1 MARQGDPPAG
11 EGLCDNIFGS
21 TYTATDEDGTSYTS
35 DAFVVCDMS
44 KHPVLCSKPFVVGQ
58 PGVRFYAGVPIRTRS
73 GYIIGVYACSHNLPR
88 NGLTVAEFKFL
99 EDMAET
105 VMEHLEMIRDR
116 EDRSRG
122 ERMVRGLAEYIEGSC
137 SLALAPTEKD
147 TTAAPI
153 IIGTASSK
161 VIEKQTQNIRSME
174 DGEHQEHAPKAISG
188 PKASK
193 RIKEPEPSNPNCI
206 FYRAANLI
214 RTSTFAD
221 GVVWFQTTGAGSR
234 SKVPQ
239 KLSSDETSM
248 DESMMATSG
257 SDTVQGS
264 PTSAPGRFLRKP
276 KQKPKQPK
284 AEDTRY
290 CEVIGLS
297 ISEDAPG
304 DVLTAKNFSLSER
317 SMEKYVTKFPYGK
330 FFSFTETG
338 LGVSSG
344 DDKSEVEPVETA
356 QRPNDSLPMPGKG
369 KRQKFIPIELLKVL
383 PAVRTLIFLPLWDA
397 AAERWIA
404 GGFIW
409 TSKSNY
415 LTSPHNELP
424 YLKAFGNSITSEHAR
439 MNALIADRAKSDFI
453 SSISHELRSPLHGI
467 LGSVEFINET
477 DITDYQSGLITAIE
491 TCSKTLL
498 ETLEHILDYAK
509 INKLY
514 SRDRGS
520 RKPEARLRK
529 KEIENSIMGPT
540 MDVDI
545 NQIFEEVSESVCAGH
560 AFRETHAGPEQE
572 PQKPHVLSNLAHLSI
587 SIEIN
592 PRVNNLVRTQPG
604 AIRRLVMNILG
615 NALKYTDEGYIAVI
629 MSANPSKEPDKVDI
643 QLTFKDTGRGIS
655 TQFQKTRLWSPFSQG
670 TPNIISCNILTRL

>member
-1 MARQGDPPAG
+1 
-11 EGLCDNIFGS
+11 
-21 TYTATDEDGTSYTS
+21 
-35 DAFVVCDMS
+35 V
-44 KHPVLCSKPFVVGQ
+44 
-58 PGVRFYAGVPIRTRS
+58 
-73 GYIIGVYACSHNLPR
+73 
-88 NGLTVAEFKFL
+88 
-99 EDMAET
+99 
-105 VMEHLEMIRDR
+105 
-116 EDRSRG
+116 
-122 ERMVRGLAEYIEGSC
+122 
-137 SLALAPTEKD
+137 
-147 TTAAPI
+147 
-153 IIGTASSK
+153 
-161 VIEKQTQNIRSME
+161 
-174 DGEHQEHAPKAISG
+174 
-188 PKASK
+188 
-193 RIKEPEPSNPNCI
+193 
-206 FYRAANLI
+206 
-214 RTSTFAD
+214 
-221 GVVWFQTTGAGSR
+221 
-234 SKVPQ
+234 
-239 KLSSDETSM
+239 
-248 DESMMATSG
+248 DESVTATSG
-257 SDTVQGS
+257 SDTVHGS
-264 PTSAPGRFLRKP
+264 STLNPGKFLRKAKLGSP
-276 KQKPKQPK
+276 KPKK
-284 AEDTRY
+284 NAEDTRY

-297 ISEDAPG
+297 ISENAPG
-304 DVLTAKNFSLSER
+304 DILTAKDFSFSER

-338 LGVSSG
+338 SGVSSG
-344 DDKSEVEPVETA
+344 DDKSEVEPVEAGTPR
-356 QRPNDSLPMPGKG
+356 QSDSLPKPGKG

-477 DITDYQSGLITAIE
+477 DITEYQAGLMASIE
-491 TCSKTLL
+491 TCSTTLL

-560 AFRETHAGPEQE
+560 AFRETHSTPGDTH
-572 PQKPHVLSNLAHLSI
+572 KPHVPCNLAHLATSL
-587 SIEIN
+587 EIN

-615 NALKYTDEGYIAVI
+615 NALKYTDAGYIAVT
-629 MSANPSKEPDKVDI
+629 MAANPSKEPDKVD
-643 QLTFKDTGRGIS
+643 LKLSFEDTGKGMS
-655 TQFQKTRLWSPFSQG
+655 LQFQKTRLWSPFSQG
-670 TPNIISCNILTRL
+670 TKNRVWCNTLRHPQRTRSSTVLALD

>member
-1 MARQGDPPAG
+1 M
-11 EGLCDNIFGS
+11 
-21 TYTATDEDGTSYTS
+21 T
-35 DAFVVCDMS
+35 
-44 KHPVLCSKPFVVGQ
+44 
-58 PGVRFYAGVPIRTRS
+58 
-73 GYIIGVYACSHNLPR
+73 
-88 NGLTVAEFKFL
+88 
-99 EDMAET
+99 
-105 VMEHLEMIRDR
+105 
-116 EDRSRG
+116 
-122 ERMVRGLAEYIEGSC
+122 
-137 SLALAPTEKD
+137 
-147 TTAAPI
+147 
-153 IIGTASSK
+153 
-161 VIEKQTQNIRSME
+161 
-174 DGEHQEHAPKAISG
+174 
-188 PKASK
+188 
-193 RIKEPEPSNPNCI
+193 
-206 FYRAANLI
+206 
-214 RTSTFAD
+214 
-221 GVVWFQTTGAGSR
+221 
-234 SKVPQ
+234 
-239 KLSSDETSM
+239 
-248 DESMMATSG
+248 ATSG

-264 PTSAPGRFLRKP
+264 PTSTQGRFMRKP
-276 KQKPKQPK
+276 KQKRKQPK
-284 AEDTRY
+284 AEDARY

-297 ISEDAPG
+297 ISDDAPG
-304 DVLTAKNFSLSER
+304 DPLTAKDFSFSER

-338 LGVSSG
+338 SGVSSG
-344 DDKSEVEPVETA
+344 DDKSEVEPVEA
-356 QRPNDSLPMPGKG
+356 VPRPNDSLPKPGKG

-477 DITDYQSGLITAIE
+477 DITDYQAGLITAIE

-572 PQKPHVLSNLAHLSI
+572 LQKPQAPCNLAHLSI
-587 SIEIN
+587 SVEIN
-592 PRVNNLVRTQPG
+592 PRIKNLVRTQPG
-604 AIRRLVMNILG
+604 AIRRLVMNVLG
-615 NALKYTDEGYIAVI
+615 NALKYTDEGYIAVV
-629 MSANPSKEPDKVDI
+629 MSANPSKEADKVDI

-670 TPNIISCNILTRL
+670 MSKPPAEYADPNRGSIHRWHWAWIKYRQAHRGLPERKY